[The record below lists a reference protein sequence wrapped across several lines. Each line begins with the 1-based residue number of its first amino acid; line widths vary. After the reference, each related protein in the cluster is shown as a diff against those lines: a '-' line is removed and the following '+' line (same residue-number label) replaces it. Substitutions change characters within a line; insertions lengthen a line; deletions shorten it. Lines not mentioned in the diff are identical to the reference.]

1 MMFDLV
7 WLETLEKALA
17 QGKEVSPRGRKTLEL
32 PQHTVVVDTR
42 RPVLLVPER
51 KLSYQFMAAEAYW
64 ILTGD
69 NRVETIAPWNRHI
82 AQFSDDGK
90 VFAGAYGPM
99 VVDQLDYVVK
109 ALAKDCDTRQAVMTI
124 WRPNPPPSKDIPCTV
139 ALDFKL
145 RDGKLNCHAFMRS
158 SDQWLGL
165 PYDVFNFSMLTHL
178 VCGAYHMAG
187 QRPVIEPGT
196 LYLTAA
202 SSHLYEEQWDSAR
215 KLIRQSYASCTAK
228 TPEKLYTSPA
238 KLLATLEMLRDTK
251 AGDSL
256 RWWDINGVWNE

>member
-1 MMFDLV
+1 MIFDLV
-7 WLETLEKALA
+7 WLETLEKTLA
-17 QGKEVSPRGRKTLEL
+17 KGKEVSPRGRKTLEL
-32 PQHTVVVDTR
+32 PQHTVEVDAR
-42 RPVLLVPER
+42 RPVLMIPER

-69 NRVETIAPWNRHI
+69 NRVETIEPWNKHI
-82 AQFSDDGK
+82 TKFSDDGK
-90 VFAGAYGPM
+90 VFAGAYGPK
-99 VVDQLDYVVK
+99 VVEQLNYVVK
-109 ALAKDCDTRQAVMTI
+109 ALAKDSDTRQAVMTI

-139 ALDFKL
+139 ALDFKM
-145 RDGKLNCHAFMRS
+145 RGAQLNCHAFMRS

-178 VCGAYHMAG
+178 VCGLYHANG
-187 QRPVIEPGT
+187 TRPAIEPGT

-202 SSHLYEEQWDSAR
+202 SSHLYEEQWEDAR
-215 KLIRQSYASCTAK
+215 KLIRNSYAQCTAK

-256 RWWDINGVWNE
+256 RWWNLNGVWNE